1 MTDPTTCEEGIELP
15 KKSTAQPLREFL
27 IGDLFCGAGGIA
39 EGFRQAGFRSTFGN
53 DFDSAACRTFEQN
66 FPYASVYDRPIQE
79 LTASEILTDI
89 GLGEGDL
96 DVLVGGPPCQGFS
109 VNAPVRSAEDDRNH
123 LFKHYVRL
131 VLEGLRPKMVVF
143 ENVPG
148 LVSMGNTLHEVSEAF
163 SNAGYRMK
171 YKILNAAHY
180 GVPQER
186 WRLVIV
192 GTRLDEIAF
201 SFPEPKHY
209 SERRANFTGGK
220 EFTFRSAIGA
230 PTDAEAAAYWLEK
243 PLTIREAIGDL
254 PAVGNGGGAQEM
266 PYGGIPVGHFQEY
279 CRLGADDLLFNHQ
292 GSRMSPVNIERF
304 SHVPQGGSWRDI
316 PFDLLP
322 EGMKRARRSDHTRRY
337 GRLDPESISG
347 TVLTKCDPHWGT
359 FVHYEQDRIITVR
372 EAARIQSFPDTF
384 RFTGSVTE
392 QYRQVGN
399 AVPVLLARAI
409 ANEVRAALESL

>member
-1 MTDPTTCEEGIELP
+1 MSPLSTPQLP
-15 KKSTAQPLREFL
+15 EFL
-27 IGDLFCGAGGIA
+27 IGDLFCGAGGLA

-53 DFDSAACRTFEQN
+53 DFDAAACRTFAEN
-66 FPYASVYDRPIQE
+66 FPYAVVYDRPIQD
-79 LTASEILTDI
+79 LAASEILGDI
-89 GLGEGDL
+89 NLREGEL

-109 VNAPVRSAEDDRNH
+109 VNAPVRSADDGRNH
-123 LFKHYVRL
+123 LFRDYVRL

-148 LVSMGNTLHEVSEAF
+148 LVSMGDTLHQVSTAF
-163 SNAGYRMK
+163 GNAGYRIK

-192 GTRLDEIAF
+192 GTRMDEISF
-201 SFPEPKHY
+201 SFPEPRHY

-220 EFTFRSAIGA
+220 EFTFTSAIGA
-230 PTDAEAAAYWLEK
+230 PRTEDAASYWLEK

-254 PAVGNGGGAQEM
+254 PPLANGGGAQEV
-266 PYGGIPVGHFQEY
+266 PYEGTPTGSFQAY
-279 CRLGADDLLFNHQ
+279 CRNGAGDILYNHT
-292 GSRMSPVNIERF
+292 GSRMSAVNVERF

-337 GRLDPESISG
+337 GRLDPDSISG

-359 FVHYEQDRIITVR
+359 FVHYDQDRIITVR
-372 EAARIQSFPDTF
+372 EAARIQSFPDSF

-399 AVPVLLARAI
+399 AVPPLLARAI
-409 ANEVRAALESL
+409 ASEVRAALESI